1 MSSGSLM
8 AQCDAVCFFLFTYCI
23 SGPIINIT
31 SIHLLVLKVTKKTDL
46 SDFYFNLGKNVAFG
60 ANDVVEPRKTEKLA
74 ELRNSDRHEEGVSA
88 ERLDKHRSSNDSNSL
103 MESSTV
109 GEEHRRETSLQNSSS
124 KSPDTKPVSNTTAQ
138 ENSSIEP
145 PPVEQPKSDHHKRSE
160 DAVAAAKERFL
171 ARKRAKEQ

>member
-1 MSSGSLM
+1 M
-8 AQCDAVCFFLFTYCI
+8 
-23 SGPIINIT
+23 
-31 SIHLLVLKVTKKTDL
+31 

-60 ANDVVEPRKTEKLA
+60 ANDVVEPRKPQKQV
-74 ELRNSDRHEEGVSA
+74 ELRNPDRHKDRLAA
-88 ERLDKHRSSNDSNSL
+88 ETLDKNQSPNNSNSL

-109 GEEHRRETSLQNSSS
+109 REEHQGESSLQKRSS
-124 KSPDTKPVSNTTAQ
+124 KSPDMKLVSNTTVP
-138 ENSSIEP
+138 ENSSVEP